1 MNKQLEEGK
10 RLAEAPD
17 STGAVKINL
26 NEFSTTD
33 LSLKLYAHIEKLE
46 ALQNLAQDIVTHPCW
61 EVNSEIP
68 KSLKARRDLYAEAWN
83 ALKGES

>member
-1 MNKQLEEGK
+1 MNKQLEEGR
-10 RLAEAPD
+10 RLAESASKGIWEDFVGFHSPER
-17 STGAVKINL
+17 TLEI
-26 NEFSTTD
+26 
-33 LSLKLYAHIEKLE
+33 YAHIEKLE